1 MRYPA
6 PRRVLFPLILAL
18 ACLLATPGV
27 APAQDVRPKA
37 PTPSK
42 TGSPPNVRNMLLLVV
57 LVGIGIGVNFIPS
70 KRGHQD

>member
-1 MRYPA
+1 MKHPA
-6 PRRVLFPLILAL
+6 LRRLLASTILAA
-18 ACLLATPGV
+18 ACLASWPAA

-42 TGSPPNVRNMLLLVV
+42 TGSPPRVRSMLLLVV
-57 LVGIGIGVNFIPS
+57 ILGVGLGVHAIPS